1 MIPAK
6 NFTELDRLS
15 CVVHLIEEECQIVPV
30 GAIKILPT
38 HELIHNTAFR
48 GLKIE
53 EGAKL
58 SSYLHYRKPKS
69 EEKKLIIGKKHRISL
84 ESDQALQRMDFL
96 DPISEDEIKG
106 SWSIQ
111 TDESKTQI
119 TVRNLLW
126 PGYVGYHRTNS
137 SVYGGVYF
145 GEGIK
150 NVDLPFII

>member
-1 MIPAK
+1 MLRPSGSSSRASTRRSSRIIAPARRRSLVRFQIKLENGDEELVIPAK

-69 EEKKLIIGKKHRISL
+69 EEKKLIIGKNIEL
-84 ESDQALQRMDFL
+84 
-96 DPISEDEIKG
+96 
-106 SWSIQ
+106 
-111 TDESKTQI
+111 
-119 TVRNLLW
+119 V
-126 PGYVGYHRTNS
+126 
-137 SVYGGVYF
+137 
-145 GEGIK
+145 
-150 NVDLPFII
+150 